1 MFSRLIAFC
10 LGFVVCGCVR
20 ESARQA
26 DTSAGKVPTVW
37 QASTD
42 NGDKPGIGITIQDYD
57 GRITATFVLLDPNKP
72 HDFKAGKALATEIV
86 QTNEFHFRLVV
97 HLDETR
103 RDEFVLQFEGP
114 LKGERLNATIRDFG
128 TESQPIKLIFER
140 QK

>member
-1 MFSRLIAFC
+1 MLPRLIALC
-10 LGFVVCGCVR
+10 LCFAVCGCVR
-20 ESARQA
+20 ESVKEA
-26 DTSAGKVPTVW
+26 DTSAGKVLTVW

-42 NGDKPGIGITIQDYD
+42 NGDKPGIGITIEDYA
-57 GRITATFVLLDPNKP
+57 GRITATFVVLDPNKP

-86 QTNEFHFRLVV
+86 QTNEFQFRLVV

-114 LKGERLNATIRDFG
+114 LKGERLNAMIRDFG
-128 TESQPIKLIFER
+128 TESQPIKLTFER